1 MLDAS
6 RNGVLKTEVIKR
18 FIDRVKI
25 MGYDTVGI
33 YMEDV
38 YEIDGEPYFGHL
50 RGRYSKAELKEI
62 NAYAKAAGMN
72 VLPCIQTLAHL
83 HGMFRWRQYAAIRDT
98 DDILLST
105 SLKRTRSSI
114 KCSQP
119 CANVSIAKR
128 SISAWTKRGTW
139 DSAHIKTNTALRT
152 VSI

>member
-6 RNGVLKTEVIKR
+6 RNGVLKTEEIKR

-83 HGMFRWRQYAAIRDT
+83 HGIDKIPFQAQ
-98 DDILLST
+98 
-105 SLKRTRSSI
+105 K
-114 KCSQP
+114 
-119 CANVSIAKR
+119 
-128 SISAWTKRGTW
+128 
-139 DSAHIKTNTALRT
+139 
-152 VSI
+152 